1 MGVSVTVYYRGGPE
15 RRDELSATLA
25 RIRRRADAL
34 PPGRKLTVAEERV
47 QKVEERIG
55 DMDAK
60 EADDTMRSKFHQ
72 DMRALVK
79 SCSDAISG
87 SVSVEY
93 REPDGTT
100 PGSLVWLFRGDPA
113 GTDIVARL
121 MGSAGLSAADSRVMG
136 AVVSRHD
143 FAPED
148 LDAVGCNR
156 IRLAAEETARALWEE
171 YGGKKA
177 DNQIG
182 GGVHAD
188 ERQVPLGVNRYG
200 VVRAAARAVAGI
212 RRAAEGRGRPPRR
225 AGGLCVGSG
234 EWLTPPAEIVLWIR
248 ETMKWINREGR
259 TDRDELEAQIGARV
273 GNEPPRDADLF
284 DQTALAIAGMSHGQ
298 LDGETLAPMN
308 RKKEE

>member
-1 MGVSVTVYYRGGPE
+1 MGVSVTVYYKGGPE
-15 RRDELSATLA
+15 RRGELSETLA
-25 RIRRRADAL
+25 RIRRRAAAL
-34 PPGRKLTVAEERV
+34 PDGRKLTVAEERAK
-47 QKVEERIG
+47 KVSERIG
-55 DMDAK
+55 EMDAE

-72 DMRALVK
+72 DMRALAK

-100 PGSLVWLFRGDPA
+100 PGSLVWLFRDGSD

-136 AVVSRHD
+136 AVASRHD
-143 FAPED
+143 FALED
-148 LDAVGCNR
+148 LSAAGCNR
-156 IRLAAEETARALWEE
+156 IRLAAEATARALREE

-188 ERQVPLGVNRYG
+188 ERQVPLGANRYG
-200 VVRAAARAVAGI
+200 AVRAAARAVAGV
-212 RRAAEGRGRPPRR
+212 RRAAEGRGRPHRR
-225 AGGLCVGSG
+225 PGGLRVGSG
-234 EWLTPPAEIVLWIR
+234 EWLTPAAELVLWIR

-273 GNEPPRDADLF
+273 GNEPSRDADLF
-284 DQTALAIAGMSHGQ
+284 DQAARAIAGMSHGQ
-298 LDGETLAPMN
+298 FDGETLAPM
-308 RKKEE
+308 KKEE